1 MTHVTLMNI
10 YKKIVFNKEIERFG
24 HVVIRT
30 RPSPLSVISV
40 ISVSALCGI
49 KEIRQTNESK
59 INKY

>member
-1 MTHVTLMNI
+1 MTHVTLMNM

-40 ISVSALCGI
+40 SALCGI